1 MGRYQTGGNRC
12 LQENQAARVV
22 AGNLTRLVVSGFLE
36 ALACLP
42 WEGKSG
48 RLSDHD
54 RGGFR
59 AAL

>member
-1 MGRYQTGGNRC
+1 MPSGEPGCT
-12 LQENQAARVV
+12 VV
-22 AGNLTRLVVSGFLE
+22 AGNLTRLAVSGFLE